1 MLMKKILLLLC
12 GLAAAGL
19 ILSALAAG
27 EKQQAAASS
36 NADVQK
42 LTQQVDSLQAKIKI
56 LEERIAKLEKWNVMK
71 VVTLPPLAAN
81 PAPHSMTIPGANIDP
96 NRPPNAWGER
106 EFNGMKYYLMPLSAG
121 EN

>member
-1 MLMKKILLLLC
+1 MKKILFLLC
-12 GLAAAGL
+12 SLAAAGL

-42 LTQQVDSLQAKIKI
+42 LTQQVDSLQAKIKT

-81 PAPHSMTIPGANIDP
+81 PSPQSTMIPGANTDP
-96 NRPPNAWGER
+96 NRPPNAWSER